1 MDDRELCNRYTADV
15 FARLYRNFPV
25 PISLDPSWIYEDLL
39 NAGVVPSS
47 SNIICRPTMVWLV
60 ESGYVRCFYPAGS
73 RLPGAVLTAKGL
85 KC

>member
-60 ESGYVRCFYPAGS
+60 ESGCVRCFYPAGS